1 MLGGERIGEH
11 GRWRILTL
19 FHIFLDICETWRVP
33 SEMVL
38 FTRQEWKFE
47 FLLSFV
53 TANVGFF
60 IICLTLL
67 NGCILLA
74 LIVILSSTGF

>member
-1 MLGGERIGEH
+1 MR
-11 GRWRILTL
+11 T
-19 FHIFLDICETWRVP
+19 VP

-38 FTRQEWKFE
+38 FTSQAWKFE

-53 TANVGFF
+53 TASIGFF
-60 IICLTLL
+60 SICVTLL
-67 NGCILLA
+67 SGCILLA